1 MLTYMTR
8 KLAFCVLLSVAV
20 SGGDVKAERENNYFS
35 NKDHF
40 HIIFPE
46 GWKVMETQ
54 FGGIQA
60 VYREGGGKEA
70 FITIH
75 KEEATKD
82 HQRVLENNELGDY
95 RVSFFEEQGLS
106 AELLEQGMGAIGQE
120 QGYWAEVHVSG
131 VFPMYEKT
139 YVVIKGEG
147 LYTISTMVTPDDSS
161 WYGKNRAL
169 FEKAVRSFEID

>member
-1 MLTYMTR
+1 M
-8 KLAFCVLLSVAV
+8 
-20 SGGDVKAERENNYFS
+20 KAERKNEYFS
-35 NKDHF
+35 NEYHF
-40 HIIFPE
+40 RIIFPE

-60 VYREGGGKEA
+60 VSREGGGKEA
-70 FITIH
+70 FVTIH

-82 HQRVLENNELGDY
+82 NQRVLENNELGDY
-95 RVSFFEEQGLS
+95 RVSFFQEQGLS

-169 FEKAVRSFEID
+169 FEKTVRSFEID